1 MLPRTDDV
9 IQSVLAELK
18 RHPALS
24 ALDGI
29 APAIHEFSPRA
40 MHFSAREISTGRQA
54 VIKVDV
60 DEAEIYWTVQLT
72 SAAPD
77 LFPALLAA
85 DHLVSP
91 SGSGRI
97 GFIAWE
103 RLPHTLIGPNWE
115 GRQVDLMLD
124 AAARFYQAARTVEPL
139 HLPCCS
145 WDKMRREL
153 EEGCRKNPPG
163 DWRRVL
169 AHAEQDQSWLS
180 QAFAFEVCH
189 GDLHVGNALTRTA
202 PPNGPALLIDLNPV
216 LQPWIFDAAWVE
228 VCQWKDLLRR
238 GPEHTVQY
246 LADRRLAL
254 GLDVPP
260 VDVLEKAGR
269 IALSWFAIRS
279 WDPDH
284 LEFMPGFEKATET
297 HVTRGALLHR

>member
-1 MLPRTDDV
+1 MLSRTEAV
-9 IQSVLAELK
+9 IRSVLAELK
-18 RHPALS
+18 RHRALA
-24 ALDGI
+24 ALEEI

-40 MHFSAREISTGRQA
+40 MHFSARETSTGRQA
-54 VIKVDV
+54 IIKADV
-60 DEAEIYWTVQLT
+60 DEAEIYWTTQLVG
-72 SAAPD
+72 AAPD

-85 DHLVSP
+85 DYLP
-91 SGSGRI
+91 ARPGSGRV
-97 GFIAWE
+97 GFIVWE
-103 RLPHTLIGPNWE
+103 KLPSTLIGPLWE

-124 AAARFYQAARTVEPL
+124 AAARFYQAARRVEPL
-139 HLPCCS
+139 HLACCS

-169 AHAEQDQSWLS
+169 AYAEQDQSWLWENCP
-180 QAFAFEVCH
+180 FEACH

-202 PPNGPALLIDLNPV
+202 PPNGPGLLIDLNPV
-216 LQPWIFDAAWVE
+216 LQPWLFDAAWVD
-228 VCQWKDLLRR
+228 VCQWQDQPRR

-246 LADRRLAL
+246 LAERRRAL

-260 VDVLEKAGR
+260 ADVLEKAGR

-284 LEFMPGFEKATET
+284 LEFMPGFEKATES